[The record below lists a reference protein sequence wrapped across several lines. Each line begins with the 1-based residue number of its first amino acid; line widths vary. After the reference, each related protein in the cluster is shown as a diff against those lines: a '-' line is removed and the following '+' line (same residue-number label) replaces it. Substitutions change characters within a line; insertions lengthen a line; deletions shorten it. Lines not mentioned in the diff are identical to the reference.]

1 MTPVYLG
8 IFSKIFE
15 WIWDNIL
22 RPIVEFFGELLRTL
36 LNFLFESVLK
46 PLLVNVFFPLFKL
59 LAKMVFDILV
69 DVLFEIYVK
78 MLQLVDL
85 MQELFNIFGGIS
97 PVKYKG
103 EDSYLL
109 LAIFNMSPIMR
120 TVWVLI
126 AIAFILLLMFSM
138 ISVIRSIGEL
148 GNEVQRPLA
157 KVMRNTFSGFFK
169 IISIPM
175 LCVFLLLGTTVVLQ
189 SVSKGLTAMMETSSP
204 SDGTTKPLYRG
215 SKTTLGR
222 TIFVVSTLNA
232 ANTSSYNI
240 THSSADMGKIGLS
253 DNLRAK
259 YYYVDAQKY
268 NGNSYVNDAKDY
280 WAKTGDKFDARNDFD
295 IKEIDYL
302 IGIALGLLFLYTLFR
317 GALSFI
323 QRLFNILLLTLAGPI
338 MGSTI
343 PLDDGKKYEGWKELY
358 IGEFFSAFGLLM
370 GMEIYMM
377 LVPMIMD
384 GNISFGNGT
393 VEANYLIRLVMLA
406 GGAFMVKEVGPIIT
420 GFISSAAANIESTS
434 NQMMIQKA
442 TQLGGE
448 AWDYTKAAFG
458 KIGSGGGGSKDKQKA
473 KEQQDKENADKDE
486 KSGKTKSDKDGNKG
500 PSGGKGKSD
509 NKAKEKEKEKEEKKE
524 KENKEKENSGKENDK
539 ENDKDKDNKKEGEGK
554 SDAGV
559 KKSWLGGLI
568 VKGKGADGK
577 THWGVNLGSKVS
589 FGLRKDGTVGANV
602 FGIGYKRGKD
612 GKVDKVSIPFMRLKR
627 GANGKM
633 QVSKVKILKGLQF
646 RRTEVVDKDG
656 KRTMGGMYCSDL
668 SVIGMKKR
676 FDKDT
681 GKVETISKLGKHFA
695 KNEDGEYVMT
705 HRNILG
711 TTSVYDRDKAGKYH
725 VVARRGFTSNRSYKL
740 DKETG
745 KRTLVSLKSFGG
757 RSLYEDTEAEDDD
770 DEDTGDGNTG
780 TTTNEGADK
789 KEDGG
794 EAKKEEADD
803 GDEGGE

>member
-22 RPIVEFFGELLRTL
+22 RPIVEFFGELLRSV
-36 LNFLFESVLK
+36 LNFMFETVLK
-46 PLLVNVFFPLFKL
+46 PLLINVFFPLFKL

-69 DVLFEIYVK
+69 DVLFELYVK

-85 MQELFNIFGGIS
+85 MQELFNIFGGVS

-103 EDSYLL
+103 EDNYLL

-126 AIAFILLLMFSM
+126 VIAFVLLLLFSG

-169 IISIPM
+169 IFMVPF
-175 LCVFLLLGTTVVLQ
+175 LCVFLLLGTTVILK
-189 SVSKGLTAMMETSSP
+189 SVSTGLTAMMETSSTTG
-204 SDGTTKPLYRG
+204 GTSKPLYRG

-232 ANTSSYNI
+232 ANTASYNI
-240 THSSADMGKIGLS
+240 THSGADVGKIGLN
-253 DNLRAK
+253 DDLRAK

-268 NGNSYVNDAKDY
+268 NGNSYVNDAKNY

-302 IGIALGLLFLYTLFR
+302 IGIALGLLFLYTLVR

-323 QRLFNILLLTLAGPI
+323 QRIFNILLLTLAGPI

-377 LVPMIMD
+377 MVPIIMD
-384 GNISFGNGT
+384 GNITFGNGT

-406 GGAFMVKEVGPIIT
+406 GGAFMIKEVGPIIT

-434 NQMMIQKA
+434 NQVMIQKA
-442 TQLGGE
+442 TQVVGE
-448 AWDYTKAAFG
+448 AWDYSKAAFG
-458 KIGSGGGGSKDKQKA
+458 KIGLGGGGSKDKQKA
-473 KEQQDKENADKDE
+473 KEQQDKANADKDE
-486 KSGKTKSDKDGNKG
+486 KAGKGSKSGKDANKG
-500 PSGGKGKSD
+500 PAGGGK
-509 NKAKEKEKEKEEKKE
+509 E
-524 KENKEKENSGKENDK
+524 SG
-539 ENDKDKDNKKEGEGK
+539 NKKEGAEK

-559 KKSWLGGLI
+559 KQSWLGGLV

-589 FGLRKDGTVGANV
+589 FGMRKDGTVGCNV

-627 GANGKM
+627 GADGKM
-633 QVSKVKILKGLQF
+633 QVSKVKIAKGLQF

-681 GKVETISKLGKHFA
+681 GKVQTLSKLGKHYA
-695 KNEDGEYVMT
+695 KNADGEYVMT

-711 TTSVYDRDKAGKYH
+711 TTSVYDRDKAGNYH

-745 KRTLVSLKSFGG
+745 KRTLTSVKSFGG
-757 RSLYEDTEAEDDD
+757 RSLYEDGDAEEDDD
-770 DEDTGDGNTG
+770 DDTGD
-780 TTTNEGADK
+780 
-789 KEDGG
+789 
-794 EAKKEEADD
+794 DD
-803 GDEGGE
+803 T